1 MSDFAARRR
10 QVPFL
15 VLAPSLVV
23 VVGVLAA
30 FLMAALGTRELG
42 IQSDQ
47 AAALRAK
54 LLAST
59 MSERLRATPEE
70 DRAALVERAARRS
83 GAELLLVQQ
92 NGDVVVD
99 GTQGVQNKS
108 QILKLLVNG
117 DGETRTLLGRSRYF
131 AAAVDAAEPLSVLA
145 FVVAP
150 EVPFAGG
157 SLVVSVALLATL
169 LVGAAAL
176 VALALARDVYSD
188 VTFVERRIAEM
199 AQEGADPAGKP
210 VPVRSVDQVGLLAA
224 SFNVLVD
231 RCAAAEE
238 AYRQDLTGAQNYDRE
253 RSAFLAALSHELRTP
268 LNAILG
274 FTDVLLAE
282 VDGPLTEEARENL
295 SVIRGSGEHLR
306 ALIDDILDLSALE
319 SGELRLSSRLID
331 VYPIAQEVV
340 REAGLAA
347 NAKGLVLELSG
358 KPAMAFADPRRVRQI
373 IGNVVGNAIKFTSRG
388 SVTVRVD
395 PRDGGVSIAIAD
407 TGPGIAPKDHE
418 AIFREYFQTGEA
430 RRQRVGTGLGLA
442 ISRRLVQM
450 HRGFIDLRSQLGR
463 GSLFTIVLPS
473 QAPPEPKPSDPA
485 PPPAKSRPRSEPVT

>member
-1 MSDFAARRR
+1 
-10 QVPFL
+10 
-15 VLAPSLVV
+15 
-23 VVGVLAA
+23 
-30 FLMAALGTRELG
+30 
-42 IQSDQ
+42 
-47 AAALRAK
+47 
-54 LLAST
+54 
-59 MSERLRATPEE
+59 
-70 DRAALVERAARRS
+70 
-83 GAELLLVQQ
+83 
-92 NGDVVVD
+92 VVD
-99 GTQGVQNKS
+99 GSQGVQSKA
-108 QILKLLVNG
+108 QILSLLVHS
-117 DGETRTLLGRSRYF
+117 DGETLTKLGRSRYF
-131 AAAVDAAEPLSVLA
+131 AASVDAAEPLSVLA

-199 AQEGADPAGKP
+199 AQESADPAGKP

-231 RCAAAEE
+231 RFAAAEE

-253 RSAFLAALSHELRTP
+253 RSEFLAALSHELRTP

-282 VDGPLTEEARENL
+282 VDGPLTDDARENL

-319 SGELRLSSRLID
+319 SGELRLSSRSVD

-340 REAGLAA
+340 REAGIAA
-347 NAKGLVLELSG
+347 SAKGLALELAG
-358 KPAMAFADPRRVRQI
+358 KPAFAFADPRRVRQI
-373 IGNVVGNAIKFTSRG
+373 IGNVVGNAIKFTSQG
-388 SVTVRVD
+388 KVTVRVD
-395 PRDGGVSIAIAD
+395 PRDGGVSIVIAD

-418 AIFREYFQTGEA
+418 AIFREYFQTGDA

-442 ISRRLVQM
+442 ITRRLVQM

-463 GSLFTIVLPS
+463 GSVFTIVLPS
-473 QAPPEPKPSDPA
+473 QAPPEPRLVEPVPPSV
-485 PPPAKSRPRSEPVT
+485 KSRPRAEPAL